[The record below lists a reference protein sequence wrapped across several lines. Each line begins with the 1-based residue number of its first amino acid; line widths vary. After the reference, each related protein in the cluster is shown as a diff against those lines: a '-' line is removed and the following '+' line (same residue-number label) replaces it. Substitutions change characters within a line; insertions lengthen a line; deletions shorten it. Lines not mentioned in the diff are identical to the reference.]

1 MVKLIQ
7 RVCRANMLE
16 MIEEVRT
23 ARYASWSAI
32 LLRSRIREYLQT
44 LGGIAGEW

>member
-23 ARYASWSAI
+23 VRLVSWSHT
-32 LLRSRIREYLQT
+32 LLTLRIRDYLQA